1 MTPTAVLFQTQE
13 HAAASWQ
20 GNHFSDET
28 ILDAI

>member
-1 MTPTAVLFQTQE
+1 VLFQTQE

-28 ILDAI
+28 IFAETIFA